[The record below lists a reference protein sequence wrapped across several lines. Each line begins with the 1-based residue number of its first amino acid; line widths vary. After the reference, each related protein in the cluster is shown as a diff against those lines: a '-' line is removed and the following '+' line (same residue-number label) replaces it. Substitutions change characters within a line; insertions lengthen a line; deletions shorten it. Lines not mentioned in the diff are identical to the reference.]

1 MSDKK
6 VNIQAGEY
14 VDIML
19 NNPFQDSDS
28 KPGEEELIYELYE
41 REITSNSRSL
51 TATNDTTNSAT
62 TMTNSSNSIANAI
75 KSS

>member
-41 REITSNSRSL
+41 QEITSNSLSL